1 VAQKIGALTPPG
13 GTTLSIDEAATQA
26 NALGYPVLVRPSYV
40 LGGRGMAIVYSED
53 RLRTYIRDALD
64 MGPEN
69 PVLIDK
75 FLECAQEVD
84 VDCIADRE
92 GNVVIGGIMQ
102 HIEQAGVHSGDS
114 SCVLPAHNL
123 PDSVLDSMRATVKK
137 FARELGVIGLMNTQ
151 FAIFE
156 GEAYTIEVNPRAS
169 RTIPF
174 VSKAIGVPLA
184 KVAARTMAGE
194 TLKQIGFTEEVVP
207 KMVSVK
213 KVVLPFRKLGGSDP
227 VLGPEMKS
235 TGEVMGIAPTFGQA
249 FAKATM
255 GVGEQVPLGGTVFL
269 SVNDE
274 DKVGAVDLA
283 RHLSGLKF
291 HLIGTRGTAAAL
303 GEAGIPCQAIYKV
316 NEGRPNLVDFVKNNE
331 VDLVINTPLGR
342 ESRFDERAI
351 RMASLEYN
359 IPCITT
365 LAAAEAMV
373 RGIVALSEED
383 FTVRSV
389 QEWYGDPAP
398 ST

>member
-1 VAQKIGALTPPG
+1 VAAEIGFP
-13 GTTLSIDEAATQA
+13 I
-26 NALGYPVLVRPSYV
+26 LVRPSYV
-40 LGGRGMAIVYSED
+40 LGGRAMRIVYDDASLKAYFEEAVRASPGHPILIDSFLED
-53 RLRTYIRDALD
+53 AFEADVDALSD
-64 MGPEN
+64 GT
-69 PVLIDK
+69 D
-75 FLECAQEVD
+75 
-84 VDCIADRE
+84 
-92 GNVVIGGIMQ
+92 VVIGGIMQ

-114 SCVLPAHNL
+114 SCVLPAHDL
-123 PDSVLDSMRATVKK
+123 PDAVLDSMRETVKK

-151 FAIFE
+151 FAIYK

-184 KVAARTMAGE
+184 KVAARVMAGE
-194 TLKQIGFTEEVVP
+194 TLEQIGFTEEIIP

-235 TGEVMGIAPTFGQA
+235 TGEVMGIAATFGQA

-255 GVGEQVPLGGTVFL
+255 GAGERVPTSGTVFL

-274 DKVGAVDLA
+274 DKVGVVELA
-283 RHLSGLKF
+283 RSLSALNF

-303 GEAGIPCQAIYKV
+303 DRAGIACQSIYKV
-316 NEGRPNLVDFVKNNE
+316 NEGRPNLVDYVKNNE
-331 VDLVINTPLGR
+331 IDLVINTPLGR

-365 LAAAEAMV
+365 LAAAQAMV

-383 FTVRSV
+383 ITVRSV
-389 QEWYGDPAP
+389 QEWYRQTSPPA
-398 ST
+398 